1 MKYNPEDVDK
11 MAEFHNKIAKE
22 IDETSLSP
30 TEVCMVLDMVSR
42 NIKVLFEGSVKKE
55 RS

>member
-1 MKYNPEDVDK
+1 MKYNPEDVDR

-22 IDETSLSP
+22 IDEVEISP
-30 TEVCMVLDMVSR
+30 SEVCMVLDMISR

>member
-1 MKYNPEDVDK
+1 MKYNPENIEK
-11 MAEFHNKIAKE
+11 MAELHNELVRLVDAT
-22 IDETSLSP
+22 DLSP
-30 TEVCMVLDMVSR
+30 SEVCMVLDMISR